1 MNVDE
6 LVARHPRLYH
16 LASSDAWESIK
27 THGLLST
34 AALAERWEV
43 PPSKYAALTSQ
54 HRPESVVLHHPQYGR
69 ATVRDQKPMPPSMLR
84 RALTDVTPEAWLQL
98 LNSMVFFSPTTDRL
112 ERLHSAYN
120 GVPALVLTLD
130 TSSLVKTHLND
141 IRLSRL
147 NSGAVRHVDHFR
159 GSNTFTRIDAFTYS
173 SKNQIAELAVKHS
186 VPDIR
191 THVLAAERRIG
202 SRTTQLEI

>member
-6 LVARHPRLYH
+6 LVSRYPRLYH
-16 LASSDAWESIK
+16 LASSDAWESIR

-34 AALAERWEV
+34 AALAECWEV
-43 PPSKYAALTSQ
+43 PPSKYAALTRQ
-54 HRPESVVLHHPQYGR
+54 HRPESVVLHHPKYGR

-84 RALTDVTPEAWLQL
+84 RALTDMTPENWLQL
-98 LNSMVFFSPTTDRL
+98 LNSMVFFSPTIDRL

-130 TSSLVKTHLND
+130 TSSLVKSHLGD
-141 IRLSRL
+141 VRLSRL
-147 NSGAVRHVDHFR
+147 NSGAVRHVNHLR
-159 GSNTFTRIDAFTYS
+159 GSNTFTRLDDFTHS
-173 SKNQIAELAVKHS
+173 SKNQVAELAVKHS

-191 THVLAAERRIG
+191 AHVVAAERRVG
-202 SRTTQLEI
+202 TQSTQLAI